1 MKLVI
6 THSYEESA
14 ALCAEIMNE
23 VFRKKPD
30 ALMGLATGSTPVP
43 VYEKMVEAHRAGTVD
58 YSKARSIN
66 LDEYI
71 GLAGSDPNSYLYFMR
86 TNLFDRVGM
95 SLHNVWI
102 PDGMKPV
109 EEELAR
115 LNGYLDSHEIEIQ
128 LLSVGTNG
136 HIGFNEP
143 DDVFYDK
150 YHAVDLTEETRR
162 SNSRLFSSI
171 EVVPRAAI
179 TMGIGGIMRAK
190 QIAFLATGGEKL
202 RAMKAVLEK
211 GNVTP
216 KVQGTVLKLHRDCTI
231 FLDRALAQQITP
243 DRGVEVIY
251 K

>member
-14 ALCAEIMNE
+14 ALCAEMMNE
-23 VFRKKPD
+23 VFREKPD
-30 ALMGLATGSTPVP
+30 ALMGLATGSTPIP
-43 VYEKMVEAHRAGTVD
+43 VYEKMAEAHRAGTVD
-58 YSKARSIN
+58 YSQARSIN

-95 SLHNVWI
+95 SPDNVWI

-109 EEELAR
+109 EEAHAR
-115 LNGYLDSHEIEIQ
+115 LNGYLDSHEMEIQ
-128 LLSVGTNG
+128 LLSAGTNG

-143 DDVFYDK
+143 DEVFYDK
-150 YHAVDLTEETRR
+150 YHAVELTEETRR
-162 SNSRLFSSI
+162 SNSRLFRSI
-171 EVVPRAAI
+171 DEVPKAAI

-190 QIAFLATGGEKL
+190 KIAFLGSGNEIL
-202 RAMKAVLEK
+202 RAMKAILEE

-216 KVQGTVLKLHRDCTI
+216 RVQGTVLKLHRDCTV
-231 FLDRALAQQITP
+231 FLDHALARQITP
-243 DRGVEVIY
+243 DSGVEVIHR
-251 K
+251 

>member
-1 MKLVI
+1 M
-6 THSYEESA
+6 
-14 ALCAEIMNE
+14 
-23 VFRKKPD
+23 
-30 ALMGLATGSTPVP
+30 
-43 VYEKMVEAHRAGTVD
+43 
-58 YSKARSIN
+58 
-66 LDEYI
+66 
-71 GLAGSDPNSYLYFMR
+71 
-86 TNLFDRVGM
+86 
-95 SLHNVWI
+95 
-102 PDGMKPV
+102 
-109 EEELAR
+109 
-115 LNGYLDSHEIEIQ
+115 EIQ

>member
-1 MKLVI
+1 
-6 THSYEESA
+6 
-14 ALCAEIMNE
+14 
-23 VFRKKPD
+23 
-30 ALMGLATGSTPVP
+30 
-43 VYEKMVEAHRAGTVD
+43 
-58 YSKARSIN
+58 
-66 LDEYI
+66 
-71 GLAGSDPNSYLYFMR
+71 
-86 TNLFDRVGM
+86 
-95 SLHNVWI
+95 
-102 PDGMKPV
+102 MKPV

-115 LNGYLDSHEIEIQ
+115 LNGYLDSHEMEIQ

-171 EVVPRAAI
+171 EEVPRAAI

-216 KVQGTVLKLHRDCTI
+216 KVQGTDFKTAPRLHDFSRPCA
-231 FLDRALAQQITP
+231 RAADHAGP
-243 DRGVEVIY
+243 RRGSDL
-251 K
+251 

>member
-14 ALCAEIMNE
+14 ALCTEMMNG
-23 VFRKKPD
+23 VFREKPE

-43 VYEKMVEAHRAGTVD
+43 VYEKMVEAHKAGRVD
-58 YSKARSIN
+58 YSRARSIN

-86 TNLFDRVGM
+86 TNLFDHVGI
-95 SLHNVWI
+95 SPERVWI
-102 PDGMKPV
+102 PDGTKPV
-109 EEELAR
+109 EGELAR
-115 LNGYLDSHEIEIQ
+115 LNDYLDSHEMEIQ
-128 LLSVGTNG
+128 LLSAGTNG

-143 DDVFYDK
+143 GDVFYDK
-150 YHAVDLTEETRR
+150 YHAVELTEETRR
-162 SNSRLFSSI
+162 SNSRLFNHI
-171 EVVPRAAI
+171 DEVPKAAI

-190 QIAFLATGGEKL
+190 KIAFLATGDEKL
-202 RAMKAVLEK
+202 RAMKAILEE
-211 GNVTP
+211 GNITP
-216 KVQGTVLKLHRDCTI
+216 RVQGTVLKLHRDCTI
-231 FLDRALAQQITP
+231 FLDHALARQITP